1 MSLLWM
7 SRVFAAPAPVGTD
20 RVMLLALAD
29 NANDEGFC
37 WPGVE
42 TLRRKCG
49 LATERGTRK
58 VLDRLVEWS
67 ASATAGCVVLSLRH
81 RDGRSNVYT
90 LALCSSTPEPEDRG
104 VLPDRGERTDQGE
117 AVLQDRGGAVPRD
130 RAGAVRADRGGL
142 SSGTAEPSENPNQ
155 NPHHNHQARG
165 DGALTLVPPPAGVVV
180 VGDDRKGG
188 MLSEVHRPDPGA
200 SARSVEALVERG
212 VTEPVA
218 ARLASDFAERIDAA
232 LAAFDRSG
240 QYGAGWL
247 VRAVEAGWAEEKPEV
262 RASREQG
269 AARTPQG
276 AYGPVAEP
284 RRMQAQAVLWL
295 EQQGHPAAALTEFF
309 EPAGTWEMDPDTPPV
324 PMYRLRV
331 AAAQAGAVR

>member
-1 MSLLWM
+1 M

-67 ASATAGCVVLSLRH
+67 ASAPAESVVLTVRH
-81 RDGRSNVYT
+81 RDGRSNIYT
-90 LALCSSTPEPEDRG
+90 LALSSETAIAEPADRG
-104 VLPDRGERTDQGE
+104 VLPDRGEWTDRVRT
-117 AVLQDRGGAVPRD
+117 VPQDRGGAVPQD

-155 NPHHNHQARG
+155 NPHHNHQSAS
-165 DGALTLVPPPAGVVV
+165 ALTLVSPPAGVVV
-180 VGDDRKGG
+180 VGDGWKGG
-188 MLSEVHRPDPGA
+188 MRSEAAEPGA
-200 SARSVEALVERG
+200 SDRATEALIERG

-218 ARLASDFAERIDAA
+218 VRLASDFAGRIDAA

-240 QYGAGWL
+240 QYGPGWL
-247 VRAVEAGWAEEKPEV
+247 VRAVEAGWAEERPE
-262 RASREQG
+262 
-269 AARTPQG
+269 ARNGHEHGSARPPQG

-284 RRMQAQAVLWL
+284 RRMQAQAVAWL
-295 EQQGHPAAALTEFF
+295 EQQGYAASQLSEFF
-309 EPAGTWEMDPDTPPV
+309 EPAGTWEMDPDAPPV
-324 PMYRLRV
+324 PMYRLRAS
-331 AAAQAGAVR
+331 AARTGAVG